1 VRGVLEGLAGRLF
14 VENASDAQRRALQ
27 KQMAVIERLAARGQ
41 SILEPKDRFYEILF
55 TGGGNLALHQTA
67 SSLHARVRA
76 LRSLSLSVPGRTDE
90 SLRELQEIMA
100 AIDAGDAERAAQ
112 ACQQHV
118 ARAGAVVAEALGS

>member
-1 VRGVLEGLAGRLF
+1 
-14 VENASDAQRRALQ
+14 VENTSDAQRKALQ

-41 SILEPKDRFYEILF
+41 SILKPKDRFYEILF

-90 SLRELQEIMA
+90 SRRELQESCSRSA
-100 AIDAGDAERAAQ
+100 RATPSGRPRPVSSTWLERAPSSPRRW
-112 ACQQHV
+112 
-118 ARAGAVVAEALGS
+118 ARDCFRASRVGKS